1 MRKDEIWFF
10 IFIFGLL
17 LFSWPFMS
25 IFEDSLIS
33 YLFTAWLFF
42 ISIIGITAS
51 IPERDGGER

>member
-1 MRKDEIWFF
+1 MRKNEIWFF
-10 IFIFGLL
+10 LFMLGLL

-25 IFEDSLIS
+25 IFEDRLIP

-42 ISIIGITAS
+42 ISVIGITAS